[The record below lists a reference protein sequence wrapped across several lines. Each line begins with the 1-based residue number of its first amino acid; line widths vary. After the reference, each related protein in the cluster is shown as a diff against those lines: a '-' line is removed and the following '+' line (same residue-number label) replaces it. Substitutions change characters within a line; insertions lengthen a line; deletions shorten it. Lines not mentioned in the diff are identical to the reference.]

1 MPQAVNYELSGGVVF
16 NKGCY
21 PGQEVVSRVQH
32 IGETSRRAAF
42 GLVAGTEA
50 PLPGAPVYCDGAEAG
65 FVTQAVAGEIS
76 TLVAFSSLR
85 SALTGR
91 LTLPPEGAPI
101 SILPLPYKIPS
112 AA

>member
-42 GLVAGTEA
+42 GLVAGT
-50 PLPGAPVYCDGAEAG
+50 AG
-65 FVTQAVAGEIS
+65 
-76 TLVAFSSLR
+76 R
-85 SALTGR
+85 SPA
-91 LTLPPEGAPI
+91 
-101 SILPLPYKIPS
+101 LPYTATAPKPAS
-112 AA
+112 